1 MCSPAER
8 AASPGCAPG
17 MGHGCALPSR
27 LHGNHSCSRF
37 SDTRC
42 FWTLSRDV
50 LHALRW
56 QQTNKEQ
63 LTQISSWHFFGLET
77 YLTLMQIFYQKST
90 ESLPQIGLHL
100 TEQCYGAVPC
110 SYMLAGS
117 KGKWGAVLGPEGSA
131 PWGLFLNC
139 NGFCLQYSE
148 FRAFKWGC
156 CVGAQRD
163 GNSSAVVIVLG
174 EMGGWQCYQEGWCLF
189 PDTFMEFLTIV

>member
-1 MCSPAER
+1 MVVLFLHVCSSSAWKPF
-8 AASPGCAPG
+8 
-17 MGHGCALPSR
+17 L
-27 LHGNHSCSRF
+27 LQTQWHSLLLN
-37 SDTRC
+37 TEQRC
-42 FWTLSRDV
+42 FTCFEMAANQQRTADTISWLKNKFMAFFWPRNLSHINANI
-50 LHALRW
+50 LS
-56 QQTNKEQ
+56 E
-63 LTQISSWHFFGLET
+63 
-77 YLTLMQIFYQKST
+77 ST

-100 TEQCYGAVPC
+100 TEQCYGAAPC

-117 KGKWGAVLGPEGSA
+117 EGKWGAVQGPGGSA
-131 PWGLFLNC
+131 PQGLFLNC

-163 GNSSAVVIVLG
+163 GNSSAVVTVLG